1 MPDINL
7 TYQGLKA
14 GEQSPEASIY
24 AFDANGQFIASAPVQ
39 DAKAQLQLP
48 ERVAGRTVR
57 LFVGPRRQKRDTSS
71 VADLTRQ
78 GAYELRERIDPA
90 KAAIDLTVYEP
101 IWRGWFLCPCVV
113 TGQLVT
119 TVTLPNGTTKQLPIC
134 NAQVTI
140 CEVWAIPILIYQLPD
155 DIIYRLRD
163 EAIAVLTKPFPPPPP
178 SPDGFTLASQQAL
191 ALRSAPAAAAS
202 ASARREIGLSITAAQ
217 SAPRG
222 VAAVHSAAAS
232 IEAIADPQLQG
243 KLRVLS
249 LTTSVDELRT
259 GLIDL
264 GPTIIDY
271 FCYWP
276 WLEPWLFVDCF
287 ETVQVDDNGKFF
299 AIIYYPCFG
308 PSPNLY
314 FSAQQLQGG
323 VWQTIYRPPVR
334 CATHWNYP
342 CGSNVV
348 LNVTDPSAISCAPS
362 DPVNVPPG
370 VNSWVMPV
378 AVGGSYIRG
387 TFPPPPAPAGWVR
400 GDGFTD
406 YDGIVGAPFGG
417 YLGFRSGASIDIPS
431 AAMQYYRWSY
441 RKMGTAQWFPM
452 SDPVFRHYV
461 KQSPAQ
467 LPTFPGYQLGP
478 HTVGPN
484 SYLFQFKPLAPP
496 PPDIGDPP
504 GTITYWPTDDLFAD
518 IYSGYLNT
526 PSLPTSIAAA
536 AGEYQIKMEVF
547 DSAGKLVAPGAGT
560 FTFIVPSG
568 IGNDGVTILARAADA
583 SETLASGFVFNLQ
596 IDNNKCSA
604 GIEAP
609 SIGGVA
615 TADAC
620 GFLGYNPGDIVTIA
634 FHAQH
639 PNNLATFNFTMVR
652 GATGLSGADVS
663 GAEVAALSAPPY
675 AGDGIGDFTN
685 GFTVA
690 SLLGNCVNAAFAED
704 VYVFAKATTG
714 WGDRIS
720 QYDASFL
727 RAFALERKS

>member
-222 VAAVHSAAAS
+222 VAAVRSAAAS

-259 GLIDL
+259 GLIDS
-264 GPTIIDY
+264 GPPSSTTSATGLAGAVAVVIASR
-271 FCYWP
+271 P
-276 WLEPWLFVDCF
+276 SP
-287 ETVQVDDNGKFF
+287 VDDNGKFF

-314 FSAQQLQGG
+314 FSAQQLQGSHLA
-323 VWQTIYRPPVR
+323 VDLPPAR
-334 CATHWNYP
+334 ALRHALELP
-342 CGSNVV
+342 LRQQLA
-348 LNVTDPSAISCAPS
+348 LNVTDPSAIPCAPS
-362 DPVNVPPG
+362 DPVNVPPRG
-370 VNSWVMPV
+370 EQT
-378 AVGGSYIRG
+378 GSC
-387 TFPPPPAPAGWVR
+387 P
-400 GDGFTD
+400 
-406 YDGIVGAPFGG
+406 
-417 YLGFRSGASIDIPS
+417 SPS
-431 AAMQYYRWSY
+431 AAATSGARFRRRRRRQA
-441 RKMGTAQWFPM
+441 GCGATASPTTTGSSVRRSAAI
-452 SDPVFRHYV
+452 SDFEAGIHRYPKRGHAVLPLVLSQDGNSAVVPDERSGFRHYV

-467 LPTFPGYQLGP
+467 LPTFPGFQLGP

-504 GTITYWPTDDLFAD
+504 GTITYWPTDDFRR
-518 IYSGYLNT
+518 YL
-526 PSLPTSIAAA
+526 L
-536 AGEYQIKMEVF
+536 
-547 DSAGKLVAPGAGT
+547 
-560 FTFIVPSG
+560 
-568 IGNDGVTILARAADA
+568 
-583 SETLASGFVFNLQ
+583 
-596 IDNNKCSA
+596 
-604 GIEAP
+604 
-609 SIGGVA
+609 
-615 TADAC
+615 
-620 GFLGYNPGDIVTIA
+620 
-634 FHAQH
+634 
-639 PNNLATFNFTMVR
+639 
-652 GATGLSGADVS
+652 GLSEHS
-663 GAEVAALSAPPY
+663 VAAHGASRRRPANTRLRSRCSMRRQARCARCSRRSPLS
-675 AGDGIGDFTN
+675 
-685 GFTVA
+685 
-690 SLLGNCVNAAFAED
+690 S
-704 VYVFAKATTG
+704 
-714 WGDRIS
+714 RRHR
-720 QYDASFL
+720 Q
-727 RAFALERKS
+727 